1 MQTTP
6 QTVTTEP
13 INTVDDSASGKHGK
27 LYDPEGI
34 RKNTE
39 DSEISRFTAHDVGQG
54 KILVDYTAVYGTR
67 CGVGIARTQFH
78 SSSAQFENCISLVAL
93 QPAST

>member
-13 INTVDDSASGKHGK
+13 INAVVDSASGKHGK
-27 LYDPEGI
+27 LNDPEGI

-39 DSEISRFTAHDVGQG
+39 DNDISRFTAHDVGQG
-54 KILVDYTAVYGTR
+54 NFLLTILLCFVRIV
-67 CGVGIARTQFH
+67 V
-78 SSSAQFENCISLVAL
+78 
-93 QPAST
+93 